1 LKVFNQGPSRWG
13 KSTEFPL
20 CIRLTYRGREH
31 RSSLSLT
38 FIGIERGVVHHPSL
52 PSIHCAIVSEKR
64 IESIEV
70 SVDAL
75 SRKTR
80 ETVGGEYGCG

>member
-1 LKVFNQGPSRWG
+1 M
-13 KSTEFPL
+13 
-20 CIRLTYRGREH
+20 
-31 RSSLSLT
+31 
-38 FIGIERGVVHHPSL
+38 FIGIERGALRHPSL

-64 IESIEV
+64 IESTEV

-75 SRKTR
+75 GRKTR